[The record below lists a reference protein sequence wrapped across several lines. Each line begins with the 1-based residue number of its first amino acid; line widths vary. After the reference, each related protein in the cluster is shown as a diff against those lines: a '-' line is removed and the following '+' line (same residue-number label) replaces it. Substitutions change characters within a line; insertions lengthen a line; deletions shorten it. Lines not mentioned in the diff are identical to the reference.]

1 MNNNTIDVGLD
12 FGGRHIRAAYR
23 SRDYIISVPA
33 PPSEAFWHPPII
45 TLGHPSGGVAISVL
59 KLLFYTEE
67 MIQWGP
73 KLHQQK
79 AQTIVSDIL
88 ENVYDSIYTYA
99 GYEIGRLFITIPD
112 WYPIIGRDRLKMAT
126 QRAGFDET
134 YLISECQAAAIG
146 YLEDYQHQEKKK
158 IIIYSLGFTGFE
170 AQIIEVGAGQMPRV
184 LAQHSENIQGEGPD
198 AVFSGKDLDLH
209 LLHVALSTAQRY
221 GLQFDLGNLQMYWS
235 HLHRMVEQV
244 KMSLSV
250 DYEAVIEFPPELSQ
264 GNPIQMQFPRMVL
277 EQVLYPKVIDP
288 STHIVQSLMNSIN
301 LTPDDIYHILLV
313 GGTTRIPAI
322 QQSLTQIFG
331 DKLVQPREDII
342 ARGAA
347 SIDFF
352 TDQEEPDFSRLLNL
366 HQDLSPLQQTDPK
379 FDSANHALTSIEIPE
394 PDVHEDDLK
403 EVTDAKDSIV
413 KAKSLAEEDTAEDL
427 PRPSDESESKSTNIL
442 LEQQTLTEQVQA
454 NYNQN
459 LNDRKADKNNET
471 TPLSALRHKVEAQIE
486 QGNYDD
492 AQKLLR
498 EADQEISQLHEHL
511 QQVMASDS

>member
-1 MNNNTIDVGLD
+1 MDNNTIDVGLD

-23 SRDYIISVPA
+23 SRDYVISVPA

-79 AQTIVSDIL
+79 AQTIVSDLL
-88 ENVYDSIYTYA
+88 EDVYDSIYTYA

-134 YLISECQAAAIG
+134 HLISECQAAALG

-158 IIIYSLGFTGFE
+158 IVIYSLGFTGFE

-221 GLQFDLGNLQMYWS
+221 GLQLDLANLQMYWS

-250 DYEAVIEFPPELSQ
+250 DYEAIVEFPPELSL
-264 GNPIQMQFPRMVL
+264 GSPIQMQFPRMIL

-288 STHIVQSLMNSIN
+288 STHIVQSLMENID
-301 LTPDDIYHILLV
+301 LTPDDIHHVLLV

-322 QQSLTQIFG
+322 QQSLKQIFG

-352 TDQEEPDFSRLLNL
+352 TDQEKPDFSRLLNL

-379 FDSANHALTSIEIPE
+379 VDSANHALTSIEIPK
-394 PDVHEDDLK
+394 PDVYEDDFK
-403 EVTDAKDSIV
+403 DITDTKDSIV
-413 KAKSLAEEDTAEDL
+413 KAKSPSEDDTEEDL
-427 PRPSDESESKSTNIL
+427 PSDEAESQDTNIL
-442 LEQQTLTEQVQA
+442 LDQKTLTQRVQA

-459 LNDRKADKNNET
+459 LNDNKANKNDET
-471 TPLSALRHKVEAQIE
+471 APLSALRQKIEAQIA

-492 AQKLLR
+492 AQELLK
-498 EADQEISQLHEHL
+498 EADQEIHLLRERL